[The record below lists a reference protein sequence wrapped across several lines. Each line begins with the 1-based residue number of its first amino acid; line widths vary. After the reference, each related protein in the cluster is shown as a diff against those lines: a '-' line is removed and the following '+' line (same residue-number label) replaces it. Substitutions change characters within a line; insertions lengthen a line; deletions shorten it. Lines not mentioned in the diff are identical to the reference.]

1 MSMNGSIHGEDGDS
15 VWCDCRGLEE
25 TTRKGTSFKGLHKKL
40 FGIGNETIVFDS
52 KKKKE
57 VKALT
62 KVKENTRTL
71 AMVLRS
77 ERVFL
82 GMNKQLEME
91 ISQLK
96 FMLKEKSIEVNDSMG
111 PFFLFF
117 SFSGNAL
124 FGLGEMEGKEKK
136 ESGEFKW

>member
-1 MSMNGSIHGEDGDS
+1 MNGSIHSEDGDS

-124 FGLGEMEGKEKK
+124 VGLGEMEGKEKK